1 MVYMGSTPRVGLT
14 HGLRRLLVLALL
26 ALCSAHTAPAG
37 GDCAASDASMLHA
50 RKMLCNSLVQG
61 HTAWCK
67 DDWQNVSA
75 SKDWPSQAVYM
86 VDVLDA
92 LLAAPSDCLSTAYAR
107 DTVDF
112 VNRSQSDPAVSG
124 SFMWTWL
131 ASQVQYYDMPRKA
144 GVRIESPDTLGRKCW
159 AFAYLRQLL
168 PALWQPLA
176 DHLSPAGLNMR
187 NFTTVSNKAIP
198 ETFELCEKVMAN
210 CFLNTSYNPQHN
222 GTCKTKIFEFHYLGF
237 LRENLKRKNI
247 VKYPFYPSAN
257 K

>member
-92 LLAAPSDCLSTAYAR
+92 LLAAPSAISCRCSSAACSAVGGAALLSSPN
-107 DTVDF
+107 F
-112 VNRSQSDPAVSG
+112 QG
-124 SFMWTWL
+124 TWQI
-131 ASQVQYYDMPRKA
+131 SHSSRWPCCCHRTRHGK
-144 GVRIESPDTLGRKCW
+144 
-159 AFAYLRQLL
+159 
-168 PALWQPLA
+168 
-176 DHLSPAGLNMR
+176 
-187 NFTTVSNKAIP
+187 
-198 ETFELCEKVMAN
+198 
-210 CFLNTSYNPQHN
+210 
-222 GTCKTKIFEFHYLGF
+222 
-237 LRENLKRKNI
+237 
-247 VKYPFYPSAN
+247 
-257 K
+257 